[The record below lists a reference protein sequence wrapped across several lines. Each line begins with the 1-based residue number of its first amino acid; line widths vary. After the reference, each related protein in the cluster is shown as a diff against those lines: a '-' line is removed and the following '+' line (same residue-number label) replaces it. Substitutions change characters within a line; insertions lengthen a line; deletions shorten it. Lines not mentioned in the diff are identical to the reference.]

1 MKEIPN
7 NCLSKVNVVQ
17 SSDRFNSASDQFQ
30 LNENEQELGLFK
42 HFNISEQIQERL
54 KGIII

>member
-1 MKEIPN
+1 MRRLLWDLFLP
-7 NCLSKVNVVQ
+7 
-17 SSDRFNSASDQFQ
+17 FDQFQ
-30 LNENEQELGLFK
+30 SNENEQELGLFK